1 MNAIHG
7 GGIGLY
13 FDDAASTLVCVYLC
27 NDVSIDVASYGGRGT
42 GLRVPSTSSNNF
54 LGHLGATQSL
64 GLRQPTLV
72 PDPSTIKST

>member
-13 FDDAASTLVCVYLC
+13 FDDAASTLVCLYLC

-54 LGHLGATQSL
+54 FRSPRSHTKSRPKTADSSSL
-64 GLRQPTLV
+64 
-72 PDPSTIKST
+72 SKYYK